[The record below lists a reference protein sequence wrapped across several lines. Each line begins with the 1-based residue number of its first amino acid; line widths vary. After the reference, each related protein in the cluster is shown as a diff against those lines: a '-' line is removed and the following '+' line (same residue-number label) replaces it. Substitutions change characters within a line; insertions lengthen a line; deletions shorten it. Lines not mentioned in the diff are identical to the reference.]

1 MQFEFVKSAKK
12 IIINT
17 NSIALHYFKLNYI
30 YSDNICVYDKH
41 PLAGQEIQY

>member
-30 YSDNICVYDKH
+30 YRDNICVYDKH
-41 PLAGQEIQY
+41 PLAGQDIQY